1 VIRTDERS
9 SSYRRHSADSK
20 LRTVVLV
27 CERTKLDPTHAHKV
41 TEEKRTDDECCISD
55 RAQRIRVKGREGGVS
70 LNNDREKKKGAKGT
84 NGGEDRRDSS

>member
-1 VIRTDERS
+1 
-9 SSYRRHSADSK
+9 
-20 LRTVVLV
+20 
-27 CERTKLDPTHAHKV
+27 V